1 MSSTDQSAP
10 FKKWLCI
17 ICGFIYDE
25 AVGWPHDGIEAG
37 TRWEDVPSDWLCP
50 DCLVGKEDFEMIEM
64 PAEPIK
70 SGANITAA
78 AMVEAA
84 SELPSGPIVIVGSGY
99 AGYNL
104 AEAIRKLDAQ
114 ADIVVLTQD
123 EGKHYSKPAL
133 STGLNMQQSAD
144 DLVVEL
150 PLDRANR
157 LNIRIVTHCSVERI
171 DTPSKR
177 LYTNLGQQPYGQLVL
192 AQGAQAIQIP
202 FEGDAGENVISVNSL
217 EDYRCY
223 RDLLQNKDRVL
234 LIGNGLIGCE
244 FANDLAS
251 VGKQVNVVGLTAW
264 PMDRLLPEIVG
275 RRLQDSLSAIGV
287 NWWLDNTVAC
297 INYVN
302 PANPNAGYS
311 VLLTNGEELEVD
323 VIVSAV
329 GLQARTK
336 LAIKSGITCGVGIKT
351 DARLMTNVPHVYAL
365 GDCVEF
371 DGQLQ
376 PFIAPI
382 YWGIQAL
389 SNTLTG
395 SSTEVSY
402 PQMTVVVKTPACPIT
417 LLPPASG
424 IQGQWQLEQDEKG
437 MVARFINDK
446 GQVCGFVLQGDRVDQ
461 RKQLLSLCETQTT
474 SER

>member
-1 MSSTDQSAP
+1 MSSADQTAP
-10 FKKWLCI
+10 YKKWLCI

-37 TRWEDVPSDWLCP
+37 TRWDDVPSDWLCP

-64 PAEPIK
+64 PAAPIE
-70 SGANITAA
+70 SGANATAA
-78 AMVEAA
+78 AMVQSAVG
-84 SELPSGPIVIVGSGY
+84 LPSGPIVIVGSGY

-114 ADIVVLTQD
+114 KDIVVLTQD
-123 EGKHYSKPAL
+123 QGMHYSKPAL

-157 LNIRIVTHCSVERI
+157 LNIRIVTHCVVERI
-171 DTPSKR
+171 DTTSQR
-177 LYTNLGQQPYGQLVL
+177 LFTNIGQQGYGQLVL
-192 AQGAQAIQIP
+192 AQGAQAITIP
-202 FEGDAGENVISVNSL
+202 FAGNASANVISVNDIQ
-217 EDYRCY
+217 DYRRY
-223 RDLLQNKDRVL
+223 RDLLQGKDRVL

-251 VGKQVNVVGLTAW
+251 VGKKVNLVGLTSW
-264 PMDRLLPEIVG
+264 PMDRLLPQEIG
-275 RRLQDSLSAIGV
+275 QRLQDSLAAIGV
-287 NWWLDNTVAC
+287 NWWLDNSVAA
-297 INYVN
+297 IDYLDSNN
-302 PANPNAGYS
+302 LAAGYLVTLKS
-311 VLLTNGEELEVD
+311 GDTLEAD

-336 LAIKSGITCGVGIKT
+336 LAINNGITCGVGIKT
-351 DARLMTNVPHVYAL
+351 DAHLMTNVPHVYAL

-371 DGQLQ
+371 GGQLQ

-389 SNTLTG
+389 SQTLTG
-395 SSTEVSY
+395 TFTPVTY
-402 PQMTVVVKTPACPIT
+402 PQMTVVVKTPCCPIT
-417 LLPPASG
+417 LLAPSQNQ
-424 IQGQWQLEQDEKG
+424 QGEWHIGSDEQG
-437 MVARFINDK
+437 MIARFKNAL

-461 RKQLLSLCETQTT
+461 RKRLLEETITD
-474 SER
+474 

>member
-1 MSSTDQSAP
+1 MPSTTSSVP

-25 AVGWPHDGIEAG
+25 ELGWPHDGIEAG

-64 PAEPIK
+64 PAAPIL
-70 SGANITAA
+70 SGSNTTAA
-78 AMVEAA
+78 AIVQGA
-84 SELPSGPIVIVGSGY
+84 SEQPSGPVVIVGSGY

-104 AEAIRKLDAQ
+104 AEAVRKLDPL

-123 EGKHYSKPAL
+123 EGKYYSKPAL
-133 STGLNMQQSAD
+133 STGLNMQQSVD
-144 DLVVEL
+144 ELVVEL

-157 LNIRIVTHCSVERI
+157 LNIRIVTHCTVQRI
-171 DTPSKR
+171 DALSKQ
-177 LYTNLGQQPYGQLVL
+177 LFTSLGQQPYGQLVL
-192 AQGAQAIQIP
+192 AQGAHPIQLP
-202 FEGDAGENVISVNSL
+202 FAGNASADVISVNDL
-217 EDYRCY
+217 QDYQRY
-223 RDLLQNKDRVL
+223 RDLLAEKDRVL

-251 VGKQVNVVGLTAW
+251 VGKQVNLVGLTAW
-264 PMDRLLPEIVG
+264 PMDRLLPQALG
-275 RRLQDSLSAIGV
+275 QRLQDSLSAIGV
-287 NWWLDNTVAC
+287 NWWLDNSVAS
-297 INYVN
+297 INFIDSN
-302 PANPNAGYS
+302 NTDAGYAVTLKS
-311 VLLTNGEELEVD
+311 GYVLEAD

-336 LAIKSGITCGVGIKT
+336 LAINNGITCGVGIKT
-351 DARLMTNVPHVYAL
+351 DSRLMTNIPHVYAL

-389 SNTLTG
+389 SQTLTG
-395 SSTEVSY
+395 LSTEVSY

-417 LLPPASG
+417 LLPPKQQTGEWHLDAD
-424 IQGQWQLEQDEKG
+424 EQG
-437 MVARFINDK
+437 MVARFKNPA
-446 GQVCGFVLQGDRVDQ
+446 GQVCGFVLQGDRVAQ
-461 RKQLLSLCETQTT
+461 RKQLLEETLHN
-474 SER
+474 